1 MSTSTDRHRDGE
13 FSDDAWLSVLA
24 AYDKTYA
31 ELASH
36 HALLER
42 QNQELQ
48 TQRQFIAS
56 ILEAVNDIMV
66 VLGRDA
72 RIEEA
77 SASFAAATRRDPADL
92 AGLRLSDVFDA
103 EGAARLDAALAELRL
118 QRSAARFEA
127 NVLTPEGPAPFDI
140 ALSARVN
147 DRGRLIGAVLIGR
160 PLAELRRAYSELEAS
175 HRQLKE
181 AQIQL
186 VRNEKLASLGRLLA
200 GVAHELNNP
209 ISFVYASTHAL
220 DRYVS
225 RFETYF
231 ERVQAGAPREE
242 LVALRGELKL
252 ERDLKNLRDA
262 IHGARDGAE
271 RVRDIVADLRRL
283 SASGTGERV
292 AFDLVD
298 TARIAA
304 RWVERGSKSGIEAQ
318 FTGLPS
324 LMVRG
329 VPGHIQQIVMNLVQ
343 NAMDAMKGQPDAR
356 LTIHVER
363 QGQSAILAVSD
374 NGPGVPEAQ
383 AASIFDPFFTTKPVG
398 QGTGLGL
405 SISHKIA
412 EEHGGRLALCA
423 VPGASGAC
431 FRLDLPLEEDP

>member
-1 MSTSTDRHRDGE
+1 MGISTDRHKDGE

-24 AYDKTYA
+24 AYDRTYA

-42 QNQELQ
+42 QNEELQ
-48 TQRQFIAS
+48 TQRRFIAS
-56 ILEAVNDIMV
+56 ILGAVNDIMV
-66 VLGRDA
+66 VLGRDT
-72 RIEEA
+72 RVEEA
-77 SASFAAATRRDPADL
+77 SASFAAAVRRDPAAL
-92 AGLRLSDVFDA
+92 AGLRITDVFDA
-103 EGAARLDAALAELRL
+103 EGAARLDAALADLKL

-127 NVLTPEGPAPFDI
+127 NVMTPEGPAPFDI

-160 PLAELRRAYSELEAS
+160 PLAELRRAYSELETS

-181 AQIQL
+181 AQTQL

-231 ERVQAGAPREE
+231 QRVEAGAPREE

-252 ERDLKNLRDA
+252 ERDLKNLREA
-262 IHGARDGAE
+262 IVGARDGAE

-283 SASGTGERV
+283 SASGTGEKV

-298 TARIAA
+298 TARVAA

-318 FTGLPS
+318 FTGLPD
-324 LMVRG
+324 LTVQG

-356 LTIHVER
+356 LTVRIDR
-363 QGQSAILAVSD
+363 QGDRAILAVSD
-374 NGPGVPEAQ
+374 NGPGVPDEQ

-412 EEHGGRLALCA
+412 EEHGGRLSLCA
-423 VPGASGAC
+423 APGASGAC
-431 FRLDLPLEEDP
+431 FRLELPLGDGP

>member
-92 AGLRLSDVFDA
+92 AGLLLSDVFDA
-103 EGAARLDAALAELRL
+103 EGAGRLDAALAELKL

-298 TARIAA
+298 IARIAA
-304 RWVERGSKSGIEAQ
+304 KWVERGSKSGIEAQ

-324 LMVRG
+324 LMVQG

-423 VPGASGAC
+423 VPDGSGAC
-431 FRLDLPLEEDP
+431 FRLELPLEEDP

>member
-77 SASFAAATRRDPADL
+77 SASFAAAVRRDPADL

-127 NVLTPEGPAPFDI
+127 SVLTPEGPAPFDI

-242 LVALRGELKL
+242 LVALRTELKL

-262 IHGARDGAE
+262 IVGARDGAE

-292 AFDLVD
+292 AFDLVE

-324 LMVRG
+324 LTVQG

-343 NAMDAMKGQPDAR
+343 NAMDAMKGQQDAR

-363 QGQSAILAVSD
+363 QENRAILAVTD

-423 VPGASGAC
+423 VPGSKGAC
-431 FRLDLPLEEDP
+431 FRLELPLEEDP